1 MHSQQYRSLVAM
13 ARAKPL
19 NSDVTLEQHRE
30 GLERV
35 VDLLPLPPDVTV
47 EPVDAD
53 GVPAEWINAP
63 GVSMDCVLFY
73 LHGGAYSIGSL
84 RTHRRLASDLARA
97 GGLRGLSIGY
107 RLAPEHVFP
116 AAVEDAVTAYRWL
129 ICSGIAPGNVVVG
142 GDSAGG
148 GLSLALLMKLR
159 DEGDPLP
166 AAAVC
171 LSPWT
176 DLAATG
182 ASVMGK
188 AASDPILRPR
198 DLHCFA
204 QRYLGEMD
212 ARTPLASPL
221 YGDLSGLPPLLI
233 HAGTAEI
240 LLDDS
245 TRLAARAKDAG
256 VDVTLKIADDM
267 IHAWHYF
274 APLIPE
280 GEEAI
285 AEVGEFIRA
294 HVRPLDAASARR

>member
-1 MHSQQYRSLVAM
+1 MHSQQFRSFVAM

-19 NSDVTLEQHRE
+19 NSDVSLEQHRE
-30 GLERV
+30 GLELV
-35 VDLLPLPPDVTV
+35 VDLLPLPPDVTI

-53 GVPAEWINAP
+53 GVPAEWINTP
-63 GVSMDCVLFY
+63 GMNANKVLLF
-73 LHGGAYSIGSL
+73 LHGGGYSIGSL

-97 GGLRGLSIGY
+97 GGLRGFSVSY

-129 ICSGIAPGNVVVG
+129 IRSGTAPGNVVLG

-148 GLSLALLMKLR
+148 GLCLALMLRLR

-182 ASVMGK
+182 ASVMTK

-198 DLHCFA
+198 DLHAFA
-204 QRYLGEMD
+204 QRYLGEAD

-221 YGDLSGLPPLLI
+221 YGDLSGLPPILI
-233 HAGTAEI
+233 HVGTAEI

-256 VDVTLKIADDM
+256 VEVTLKIADDM
-267 IHAWHYF
+267 IHVWHYF

-285 AEVGEFIRA
+285 AEAGEFVRA
-294 HVRPLDAASARR
+294 HVQPKDAAGIRR